1 MTRLVSLA
9 ELLGPTGHDNGSA
22 ALFDA
27 DSLEIEAG
35 PDNGTVVIHG
45 GKNAS
50 GLRKLISSLSSRHP
64 EVTLAPTP
72 TVKNERDIAN
82 AVKDAISTPA
92 VNEAYPLPSVGVLAG
107 AIGTDASIPKGAPSG
122 MPAGAKLEKP
132 APPTGT
138 GSPSETPVDVE
149 FEAQDPQPDG
159 EVLQPHQAVKPG
171 GSGSAAKK
179 QARDKT
185 PSKTTVKQDGS
196 EQSTTAS
203 TLRSPRPAAG
213 SSDRPAAGQ
222 REQEKT

>member
-1 MTRLVSLA
+1 MD
-9 ELLGPTGHDNGSA
+9 H
-22 ALFDA
+22 A
-27 DSLEIEAG
+27 D
-35 PDNGTVVIHG
+35 GTVVIHG
-45 GKNAS
+45 GGS
-50 GLRKLISSLSSRHP
+50 GTGKLRKLIASLNSRHP
-64 EVTLAPTP
+64 EVTLAATP
-72 TVKNERDIAN
+72 KARNERDIAN
-82 AVKDAISTPA
+82 AVKDALTEPP
-92 VNEAYPLPSVGVLAG
+92 VNEDYPLPSPGVLAG
-107 AIGTDASIPKGAPSG
+107 AIGADASIPKGRPAG
-122 MPAGAKLEKP
+122 MVAGAKLEKVD
-132 APPTGT
+132 PPQAT
-138 GSPSETPVDVE
+138 GSPSDLPVEVE

>member
-27 DSLEIEAG
+27 DSLSIEAG

-45 GKNAS
+45 GGS
-50 GLRKLISSLSSRHP
+50 GTGKLRKLIASLNSRHP
-64 EVTLAPTP
+64 EITLGPTP
-72 TVKNERDIAN
+72 RTERDLTHAIQE
-82 AVKDAISTPA
+82 AVAKPA
-92 VNEAYPLPSVGVLAG
+92 VNEDYPLPSPGVLAG
-107 AIGTDASIPKGAPSG
+107 AIGADASIPKGRPAG
-122 MPAGAKLEKP
+122 MVAGAKLEKVD
-132 APPTGT
+132 PPSGT
-138 GSPSETPVDVE
+138 GSPSELPVDVE

-185 PSKTTVKQDGS
+185 PSKTTVKQDGE

-203 TLRSPRPAAG
+203 TMRSPRPAAG
-213 SSDRPAAGQ
+213 SSDRPAAGA